1 VTQDRE
7 LRAGDAAAAG
17 GPPDNVAA
25 WDELA
30 AAYQR
35 WVGWPDDELAWG
47 LACPPEAELR
57 LVSDVVADARTV
69 VLGCGGG
76 QDLIALADLGAG
88 PLIGVDPSTRQL
100 DHARQRLAARGLAAE
115 LIPTTADDLRSV
127 PDGWADLVV
136 SVQALN
142 YLPDPVGCFTEVARI
157 LRPGGHLAFSVLHP
171 ADVSTDD
178 HAPFGW
184 HTSWFE
190 VERDWLWDGL
200 AERDVVLRSW
210 FRSASDWFTE
220 VSAAGLV
227 VERLLEPP
235 AVSAAPW
242 IDRGWL
248 EAGADAKLAMVP
260 ATILLRARRPS
271 DPTADGGVVASRS

>member
-1 VTQDRE
+1 VTPPRDP
-7 LRAGDAAAAG
+7 RAQDAASEGA
-17 GPPDNVAA
+17 PPDNVAA

-30 AAYQR
+30 EAYQR
-35 WVGWPDDELAWG
+35 YVGWPDDELAWG
-47 LACPPEAELR
+47 LACPSEAELR
-57 LVSDVVADARTV
+57 LVSDVAEAARTV

-76 QDLIALADLGAG
+76 QDLIALAELGAG
-88 PLIGVDPSTRQL
+88 PLVGVDPSTRQL
-100 DHARQRLAARGLAAE
+100 DHARQRLEAKGLEAD
-115 LIPTTADDLRSV
+115 LIPTTADDLRAV
-127 PDGWADLVV
+127 GDGWADLVV

-142 YLPDPVGCFTEVARI
+142 YLSDPVACFAEVARI

-190 VERDWLWDGL
+190 IERDWVWDGL
-200 AERDVVLRSW
+200 AEQDVELRSW
-210 FRSASDWFTE
+210 FRSASEWFTA

-235 AVSAAPW
+235 AASAQPW
-242 IDRGWL
+242 IERGWL
-248 EAGADAKLAMVP
+248 EADADAKLAMVP
-260 ATILLRARRPS
+260 ATILLRARRPGV
-271 DPTADGGVVASRS
+271 PTGDGGVVASRT